1 MTIDTNHLLDNWK
14 STAQSILT
22 TTFAVTGVLMTSSVI
37 KPHTAAILVSVNGVA
52 KVVLGIFQTDGVQL
66 PAGSTVKTTVT
77 TPDVKA

>member
-1 MTIDTNHLLDNWK
+1 
-14 STAQSILT
+14 
-22 TTFAVTGVLMTSSVI
+22 MTSSVI

-66 PAGSTVKTTVT
+66 PSGSTVKTTVT